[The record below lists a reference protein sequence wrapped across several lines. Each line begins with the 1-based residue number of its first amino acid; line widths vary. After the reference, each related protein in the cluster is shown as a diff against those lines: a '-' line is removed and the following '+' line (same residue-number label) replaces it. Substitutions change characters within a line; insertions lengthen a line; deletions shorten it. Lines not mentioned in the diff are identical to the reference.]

1 MSVSSDRMI
10 ELLVADRLNA
20 ALQALVRQTHP
31 RLTNGDVIAGCA
43 EFLTQVCVKA
53 FAAERAQGFAH
64 DVAEMVEE
72 MDELAGE
79 VAAEVLQRLQRCWT
93 P

>member
-1 MSVSSDRMI
+1 MSPARAVEIRI
-10 ELLVADRLNA
+10 AEHLGA

-43 EFLTQVCVKA
+43 EFFTQVCVKA

-64 DVAEMVEE
+64 DVAEIVEE